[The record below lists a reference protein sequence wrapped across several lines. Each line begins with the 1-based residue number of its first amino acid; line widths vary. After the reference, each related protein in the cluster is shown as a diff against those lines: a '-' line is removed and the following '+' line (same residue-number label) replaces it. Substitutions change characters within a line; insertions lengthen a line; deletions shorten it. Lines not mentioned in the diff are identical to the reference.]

1 MLKSKLFIF
10 LVAILVAIT
19 MILTAAFILYNYL
32 DHSSNP
38 DKAAAAEAK
47 VKPLTAEQVKNNTVM
62 INDITTNLAEP
73 DRFLKVSF
81 AFELENEKTKTEFTQ
96 LDFKV
101 KDIIIRTMADM
112 KADEVKGSKGQ
123 SNLISNLM
131 NKINSTVLTTGKL
144 KQIYITDL
152 VLQ

>member
-10 LVAILVAIT
+10 IVAILIAIT

-32 DHSSNP
+32 DRSSNP

-47 VKPLTAEQVKNNTVM
+47 AKPITAEQMKNNTVM
-62 INDITTNLAEP
+62 IDNITTNLAEP
-73 DRFLKVSF
+73 DRFLKVSL
-81 AFELENEKTKTEFTQ
+81 AFELDNEKTKIEFTQ

-101 KDIIIRTMADM
+101 KDIIIRTLADT
-112 KADEVKGSKGQ
+112 KADQVQGSKGQ
-123 SNLISNLM
+123 SNLISTLM